1 MKRYEPGARAECKN
15 YLILEAGG
23 GGGGGGGGWCG
34 GREEVGALHRLLGMC
49 RCYVMGSYL
58 IL

>member
-1 MKRYEPGARAECKN
+1 MMKRYEPGARAECKN
-15 YLILEAGG
+15 YLTLEAGG
-23 GGGGGGGGWCG
+23 GGGGGG

>member
-1 MKRYEPGARAECKN
+1 MMKRYEPGARAECKN

-23 GGGGGGGGWCG
+23 GGGE
-34 GREEVGALHRLLGMC
+34 REEVGALHRLLGMC
-49 RCYVMGSYL
+49 RCYVMRSYL

>member
-1 MKRYEPGARAECKN
+1 MTKRYEPGARAECKN
-15 YLILEAGG
+15 YRILEAGG
-23 GGGGGGGGWCG
+23 GEGEG
-34 GREEVGALHRLLGMC
+34 GREEVGAHHRLLGMC

>member
-1 MKRYEPGARAECKN
+1 MMKRYEPGARAECKN

-23 GGGGGGGGWCG
+23 GGGER

-49 RCYVMGSYL
+49 RCYVMRSYL

>member
-1 MKRYEPGARAECKN
+1 MMKRYEPGARAECKN
-15 YLILEAGG
+15 YLTLEAGG
-23 GGGGGGGGWCG
+23 GGGG

-49 RCYVMGSYL
+49 RCYVMRSYL